1 MKVIYYYDND
11 YKSNGE
17 NDIIFPDDNGQYNI
31 PTNATDIAPESGLY
45 QPLHFN
51 IDKQKWEGVSKE
63 EWKKEHPHE
72 EDNLIDLPNLN
83 LSGTDEELRVMF
95 ANMQVQLVQANTMVM
110 QLSQQNAQL
119 SQELVK
125 LNQEIENLKGENKD
139 EDVIPEV

>member
-17 NDIIFPDDNGQYNI
+17 NDIIFPDENGQYNI
-31 PTNATDIAPESGLY
+31 PNNATDIAPEPGLY

-51 IDKQKWEGVSKE
+51 IDKQNWEGVSKE
-63 EWKKEHPHE
+63 EWEKEHPNE
-72 EDNLIDLPNLN
+72 EGLIDSPNLS

>member
-1 MKVIYYYDND
+1 MQILLND
-11 YKSNGE
+11 KNEITNYAIVGGFE
-17 NDIIFPDDNGQYNI
+17 DGIEIDNI
-31 PTNATDIAPESGLY
+31 PDNFIVNFKPRFYLY
-45 QPLHFN
+45 N
-51 IDKQKWEGVSKE
+51 EGKIEVNKEYKE
-63 EWKKEHPHE
+63 ETETFPP
-72 EDNLIDLPNLN
+72 IDPPNLN

>member
-17 NDIIFPDDNGQYNI
+17 NDIILPDENGQYNI
-31 PTNATDIAPESGLY
+31 PTNATDIAPEPGLY

-63 EWKKEHPHE
+63 EWEKEHPNE
-72 EDNLIDLPNLN
+72 EGNLIEPPNLN

-110 QLSQQNAQL
+110 QLSQQNANL
-119 SQELVK
+119 SQEVVSIKQK
-125 LNQEIENLKGENKD
+125 LDGGSE
-139 EDVIPEV
+139 

>member
-17 NDIIFPDDNGQYNI
+17 NDIIFPDENGQYNI
-31 PTNATDIAPESGLY
+31 PNNATDIAPEQGLY
-45 QPLHFN
+45 QPLNFN

-63 EWKKEHPHE
+63 EWEKEHLNE
-72 EDNLIDLPNLN
+72 EDNLIEPPNLN
-83 LSGTDEELRVMF
+83 LYGTDEELRNMF

-119 SQELVK
+119 SQELVRI
-125 LNQEIENLKGENKD
+125 NQVIDDIKEVDKD
-139 EDVIPEV
+139 ENAVSEV

>member
-1 MKVIYYYDND
+1 MQILLND
-11 YKSNGE
+11 KNEITNYAIVGGFE
-17 NDIIFPDDNGQYNI
+17 DGIEIDNI
-31 PTNATDIAPESGLY
+31 PDNFIVNFKPRYYLY
-45 QPLHFN
+45 NEEKIEVNKEH
-51 IDKQKWEGVSKE
+51 KE
-63 EWKKEHPHE
+63 ETETFPP
-72 EDNLIDLPNLN
+72 IDPPNLN